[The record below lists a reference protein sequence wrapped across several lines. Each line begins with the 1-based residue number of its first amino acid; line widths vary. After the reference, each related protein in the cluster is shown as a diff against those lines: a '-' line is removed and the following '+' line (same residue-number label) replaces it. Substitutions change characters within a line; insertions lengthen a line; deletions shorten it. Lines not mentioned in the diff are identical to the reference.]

1 MLKVDYFNYLTILN
15 GFSLELQL
23 ICRYGKS
30 QLSGRG
36 SRVAKGAAFFES
48 ENKLKSKRSEVS
60 PPSWAILEKS
70 NLN

>member
-48 ENKLKSKRSEVS
+48 ENKLK
-60 PPSWAILEKS
+60 
-70 NLN
+70 